1 MPFVIPWLVLP
12 NPPIAMQIT
21 SFHFLLVYFSL
32 RLSTMELKNRQES
45 ISFMESC
52 LTLKVDMKVLFGFDF
67 CLIRSLKAA
76 KIPIRTWV
84 LFITEVK
91 SYL

>member
-1 MPFVIPWLVLP
+1 MK
-12 NPPIAMQIT
+12 
-21 SFHFLLVYFSL
+21 
-32 RLSTMELKNRQES
+32 LKNRQELELN
-45 ISFMESC
+45 MESC
-52 LTLKVDMKVLFGFDF
+52 LTQGLKVDMKVLFGFDF
-67 CLIRSLKAA
+67 CLIRSLKVA